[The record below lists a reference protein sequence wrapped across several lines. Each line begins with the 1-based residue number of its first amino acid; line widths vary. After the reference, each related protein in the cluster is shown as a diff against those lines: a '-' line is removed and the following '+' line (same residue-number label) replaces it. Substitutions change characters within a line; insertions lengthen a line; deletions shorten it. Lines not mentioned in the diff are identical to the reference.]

1 MGRKGVFRK
10 LGGEVPDL
18 LNGGNWE
25 ATFATSV
32 GGGGWVWGIKGGD
45 FCGKR
50 IYKDEPLSHSPEKK

>member
-32 GGGGWVWGIKGGD
+32 GGGGWVWEIKGMISVV
-45 FCGKR
+45 KEYIR
-50 IYKDEPLSHSPEKK
+50 MNP